1 MSKKNETL
9 LKVAP
14 KNYYGTGKRKCAI
27 AKVWLFEG
35 AGTVQLNKLS
45 PEEYFGSSL
54 DANDI
59 IKPLNVLGLAS
70 KYDIKISL
78 LGGGKSAQVDACIL
92 GISRALLELNASF
105 RDKLKEEGL
114 LTRDARVK
122 ERKKYGLRKA
132 RKAPQFRKR

>member
-1 MSKKNETL
+1 MSKKKQTV
-9 LKVAP
+9 LKVAA

-35 AGTVQLNKLS
+35 SGNFQLNNLTA
-45 PEEYFGSSL
+45 EEYFGSEL
-54 DANDI
+54 DAKDI
-59 IKPLNVLGLAS
+59 VKPLNVLGITS
-70 KYDIKISL
+70 KYDVKISL

-92 GISRALLELNASF
+92 GISRALLELNATF